1 MSLTLEQKQKIIKKF
16 GANEKDTGS
25 MEVQIALLSADIAQL
40 TEHFKIHRKDHHSRQ
55 GLIRK
60 VNLRRSLLSYLK
72 ERAFDRYS
80 RIIAELKL
88 RG

>member
-1 MSLTLEQKQKIIKKF
+1 MSLSLEQKKEIIKKF
-16 GANEKDTGS
+16 GVNERDTGS
-25 MEVQIALLSADIAQL
+25 FEVQIALLSADIAQL
-40 TEHFKIHRKDHHSRQ
+40 TEHFKVHRKDHHSRQ

-60 VNLRRSLLSYLK
+60 VNLRRRLLSYLK
-72 ERAFDRYS
+72 EKAFDRYS